1 MSTDLDVSFLGALQ
15 ASLSVLL
22 TIAVGV
28 AASQFG
34 ILHQETTKELTT
46 VCVRIFLPCLLISIF
61 LPCLL
66 ISNLGENLSPASAI
80 RYAPILVSI
89 PPMRTRCLDS

>member
-46 VCVRIFLPCLLISIF
+46 VCVRIFLPCLLIS
-61 LPCLL
+61 
-66 ISNLGENLSPASAI
+66 NLGENLSPASAI
-80 RYAPILVSI
+80 RYAPILVWI
-89 PPMRTRCLDS
+89 PPMRTHCLDSFS